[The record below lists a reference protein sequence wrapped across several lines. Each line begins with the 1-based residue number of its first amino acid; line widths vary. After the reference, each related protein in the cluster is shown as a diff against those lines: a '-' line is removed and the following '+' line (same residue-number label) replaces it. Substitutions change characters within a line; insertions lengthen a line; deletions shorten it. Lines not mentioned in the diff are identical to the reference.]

1 VLRNLVFLIAL
12 GALIWG
18 AVQLADNPGDVVIRW
33 QGYAITTT
41 VGVLLLLVAAV
52 AVLWAFIYHLWRWL
66 RAGPGR
72 FMAGRDA
79 RRKERGYQVLTKG
92 LVAVAAGDSKEAQ
105 RLGRKAGQLVDNPL
119 NLLLLAQAAQLG
131 GDEAAAQRHFKAMLD
146 HPETEFLGLRG
157 LIVQATKAGDWN
169 AARDYAR
176 RAYALHPETEWVSA
190 ALFDLDVRAGD
201 WRAAQKTLES
211 ATRSKLVTKMD
222 APRRRAVVLTER
234 AKAARARGAVG
245 DAVALAREAHK
256 LAPDLIAASA
266 MAAELMALEGK
277 GRAAAK
283 LVEAAWKLAPHPDL
297 ARAFAAVV
305 PSETVLARTRRF
317 EQLHQ
322 LNPDHGESL
331 LAVAGA
337 ALEAALWGEARRHLE
352 QAAARRPS
360 QQVYRMLAA
369 VEERDE
375 GAPEAVRG
383 WLLKAASAPP
393 DAAWLCDSCGA
404 AAAEWSARCDACG
417 GFDSLAWKTP
427 ASPGAPGTVAT
438 EADELSAD
446 TLALS
451 SPRENPS
458 GPVDAAS
465 GQE

>member
-1 VLRNLVFLIAL
+1 MLRNLVFLIAL
-12 GALIWG
+12 GALTWG
-18 AVQLADNPGDVVIRW
+18 AVQFADNPGDVVIRW

-52 AVLWAFIYHLWRWL
+52 AVLWAIIYHLWRWL

-72 FMAGRDA
+72 FMAGRTA

-131 GDEAAAQRHFKAMLD
+131 GDEAAARRHFKAMLD

-169 AARDYAR
+169 LARDYAR

-201 WRAAQKTLES
+201 WRAAQNTLEL

-234 AKAARARGAVG
+234 AKAARDRGALG
-245 DAVALAREAHK
+245 DAAALAREAHK

-266 MAAELMALEGK
+266 MAAELLAVDGK
-277 GRAAAK
+277 GRAATK

-297 ARAFAAVV
+297 ARAFAAAV
-305 PSETVLARTRRF
+305 PGETALARARRF
-317 EQLHQ
+317 EQLHH
-322 LNPDHGESL
+322 LNPDHGESR
-331 LAVAGA
+331 LAVARA
-337 ALEAALWGEARRHLE
+337 ALEAELWGEARRHLE
-352 QAAARRPS
+352 QAANSRPS
-360 QQVYRMLAA
+360 QQVYRLLAA
-369 VEERDE
+369 VEERGE
-375 GAPEAVRG
+375 GAADAVRN

-393 DAAWLCDSCGA
+393 DAAWLCDTCGA

-427 ASPGAPGTVAT
+427 IAPAALEQPATVVETASGEPG
-438 EADELSAD
+438 DKS
-446 TLALS
+446 LALDG
-451 SPRENPS
+451 PP
-458 GPVDAAS
+458 GPVDAALS
-465 GQE
+465 RE